1 LDITNAGL
9 VQLPSKLPSGW
20 KKMIITN
27 VGPDKKNYS
36 VQ

>member
-1 LDITNAGL
+1 LDITPAGI
-9 VQLPSKLPSGW
+9 VQVPSKLPPGW
-20 KKMIITN
+20 KKLTITN